1 MDNRWRRSILAGS
14 IVALAACTANGSA
27 ASSGPPSTS
36 SPSVAPAQGRILFA
50 RVSASGQGRL
60 LVVDATGSGEQPF
73 SPGRASFETRNLSP
87 DGSRLAIVSANGRGQ
102 LVSGTV
108 RVDGSG
114 LRLFASAD
122 PTLNLAC
129 GVWAPAARMACEAWD
144 DRAPS
149 RDGIYTVRAS
159 DGGDP
164 QRLTGARDVP
174 CDYSPDGSQL
184 AFVRS
189 GADGTTGTLMV
200 MDVGRGTT
208 HPVLADVAIAG
219 TSCDWAPDGRSIL
232 TGSSDG
238 KLMIVTPT
246 GGSAPFVGDGID
258 GFASGGRWSLD
269 GSHVLFSMSLTGQQ
283 FDVYTAAADG
293 SDLTRIT
300 DSKRLEEALS
310 WLP

>member
-1 MDNRWRRSILAGS
+1 MDDRWRRSIIATS
-14 IVALAACTANGSA
+14 IVALTACTANGSV
-27 ASSGPPSTS
+27 SSGPPSTTS
-36 SPSVAPAQGRILFA
+36 TSEAPAQGRILFA

-60 LVVDATGSGEQPF
+60 LVVSTAGSGEQPF
-73 SPGRASFETRNLSP
+73 STGRASFETRNLSP
-87 DGSRLAIVSANGRGQ
+87 DASRLAIVSANGRGQ
-102 LVSGTV
+102 LVSGMA

-114 LRLFASAD
+114 VRLFARPD

-129 GVWAPAARMACEAWD
+129 GVWASAARMACEAWD
-144 DRAPS
+144 DAAPS

-164 QRLTGARDVP
+164 QRLTRARDVP

-184 AFVRS
+184 AFVRA
-189 GADGTTGTLMV
+189 GTGDGSGTLMV
-200 MDVGRGTT
+200 MDVARGTT

-219 TSCDWAPDGRSIL
+219 TPCDWSPDARSIVAG
-232 TGSSDG
+232 TVDG
-238 KLMIVTPT
+238 ELMIVTPD
-246 GGSAPFVGDGID
+246 GGGAPFAGDGID

-269 GSHVLFSMSLTGQQ
+269 GSHVLFSMALAAQQ

-300 DSKRLEEALS
+300 DSSRLEEALS